1 MRAFCEALC
10 TALGGSYGLASE
22 HAHSCCVLMAK
33 PCYKVCT
40 EALSHDCVR
49 ACMAALRGAGWCVC
63 RRRSLWVVVPTP
75 LQIDGHW
82 HTWIDYPKF
91 HALAKRFKETD
102 GAAQFTALDYTA
114 PTPDVRAVP
123 CE

>member
-1 MRAFCEALC
+1 MLRSDGQTVLQGVYGSVETRLC
-10 TALGGSYGLASE
+10 ACVYGCAAGRRL
-22 HAHSCCVLMAK
+22 
-33 PCYKVCT
+33 VCLPT
-40 EALSHDCVR
+40 SLFVG
-49 ACMAALRGAGWCVC
+49 RGAN
-63 RRRSLWVVVPTP
+63 SA